1 MSQATPH
8 QHPAPYVNARAAAK
22 RAHNAR
28 WIAPLILLAGLMLSI
43 LMVVFVPLL
52 VDGSEPASSRV
63 TRQMEMTAPELE
75 TVACNDIDE
84 AVALLGFVPALPGQT
99 PEGYSL
105 KAIEVLDGKILQL
118 TYSGGGRTILYRT
131 APGNEDLSGD
141 VNEYPYTATEEVDG
155 VARSYA
161 GADEDHLNVAYWI
174 LGENSFA
181 LSASEGADAQVIKAL
196 AESVT

>member
-1 MSQATPH
+1 MSQAMPH
-8 QHPAPYVNARAAAK
+8 QNPTPYVNARHAAK

-28 WIAPLILLAGLMLSI
+28 WIAPLILLTVLVMSI

-63 TRQMEMTAPELE
+63 SRQMEMAAPELE
-75 TVACNDIDE
+75 AVFCNDIDE
-84 AVALLGFVPALPGQT
+84 AVALLGFVPALPGQA
-99 PEGYSL
+99 PEGCSL

-118 TYSGGGRTILYRT
+118 TYSSGGRTILYRT

-141 VNEYPYTATEEVDG
+141 TNEYPYTATEEVDG

-161 GADEDHLNVAYWI
+161 GEDEAHLNVAYWI
-174 LGENSFA
+174 LGESSFA
-181 LSASEGADAQVIKAL
+181 LSAPEGADAQVIKAL
-196 AESVT
+196 AESVA